1 MVLGFVGLCMLLELT
16 PGPDTFLVLRC
27 SLRGPRS
34 GIAAAVGSAMGSL
47 VWTGAVAAGLATLLE
62 ESATTYRLVKIAG
75 GLYLLYLLYLG
86 MSALIRRKNAGSAG
100 MDQSA
105 PPIAAWSALRAGL
118 FSCMLNPKVGLFFLA
133 VIPQFLPAQHV
144 SITGIVTLGLME
156 TLTALL
162 YMVGLAFAAA
172 RAIVWLRRPRITQA
186 LDRISA
192 AVLAAFGIGP
202 LASAA

>member
-34 GIAAAVGSAMGSL
+34 GITAAVGSAMGSL

-75 GLYLLYLLYLG
+75 GLYLLYLG
-86 MSALIRRKNAGSAG
+86 TSALFRRKNAGTAG
-100 MDQSA
+100 MDQSQ
-105 PPIAAWSALRAGL
+105 PPITAWSALRAGL

-133 VIPQFLPAQHV
+133 VIPQFLPTQHV
-144 SITGIVTLGLME
+144 TITGIVTLGLIE

-172 RAIVWLRRPRITQA
+172 RAMPWLRRPRITRA
-186 LDRISA
+186 LDRASA
-192 AVLAAFGIGP
+192 AVLAAFGIGT
-202 LASAA
+202 LASATT

>member
-1 MVLGFVGLCMLLELT
+1 MRQGW
-16 PGPDTFLVLRC
+16 PPC
-27 SLRGPRS
+27 SRN
-34 GIAAAVGSAMGSL
+34 
-47 VWTGAVAAGLATLLE
+47 
-62 ESATTYRLVKIAG
+62 RLVKIAG
-75 GLYLLYLLYLG
+75 GLYLLYLG
-86 MSALIRRKNAGSAG
+86 ISALIRRKKAGGAG

-118 FSCMLNPKVGLFFLA
+118 FSCILNPKVGLFFLA
-133 VIPQFLPAQHV
+133 VIPQFLPTRHV
-144 SITGIVTLGLME
+144 TITGIVTLGLIE

-172 RAIVWLRRPRITQA
+172 RAILWLRRPGITRA

-192 AVLAAFGIGP
+192 AVLAAFGIGT